1 MFDPSISTSM
11 AEAQRHERQVEL
23 RRRRDARR
31 AEGISLLR
39 SRELEGELASPGAD
53 GAVQPAGELAA
64 EMEEEPL
71 PDGHPA
77 VQTRQYDVWAPLFL
91 VAMLAAA
98 LVLKVGRRQNG
109 D

>member
-11 AEAQRHERQVEL
+11 AEVQKREQQLEL
-23 RRRRDARR
+23 KRRRDARR

-39 SRELEGELASPGAD
+39 SRELEGELVIPGAD